1 MECIIAVGVKL
12 IGIGSG
18 NITLQI
24 NVCNHVRYSVLP
36 LVIELVL
43 VEGIAL
49 VEDEGILI
57 FSLTETPD
65 STNGLILLLRGYGRF
80 DDDNVSIFLLQTQS
94 SGTTQV
100 SKYQRLWVRKLC
112 DLSHN
117 CGSLCRL

>member
-1 MECIIAVGVKL
+1 MECIIVVGVKL

-18 NITLQI
+18 NITLQV

-65 STNGLILLLRGYGRF
+65 STNWP
-80 DDDNVSIFLLQTQS
+80 DTVVVDMA
-94 SGTTQV
+94 
-100 SKYQRLWVRKLC
+100 
-112 DLSHN
+112 
-117 CGSLCRL
+117 GSTMIMYLYFYCRLSLVEPHR